1 MKGLNGFISPVRY
14 MSCNR
19 FIYIYIGFTGPAYI
33 CIYIQICKLLRVLGL
48 DSFELHGEGLYRLG
62 VGALLICCVP

>member
-19 FIYIYIGFTGPAYI
+19 FIYIYRVYRA
-33 CIYIQICKLLRVLGL
+33 CIYMYIYIYRYVSLLRVLGL

-62 VGALLICCVP
+62 SALS